1 MFQIPIDASTLDAN
15 EFVSEDAYISA
26 TKNDAIMNSQY
37 ETMYE
42 TVNKLAAAIFDAPY
56 AMLTLRG
63 EENSWVSSKI
73 GPEGVS
79 KMPLKAAFW
88 DWAVKKDHYFEVPDT
103 SANHDVC
110 HPCLTNTPNFR
121 FYVGAHITSPLG
133 EVIGT
138 LCVFDLIPNYINSH
152 QRALLIGLADI
163 VANAIVVR
171 NHINTSADNR
181 QTA

>member
-26 TKNDAIMNSQY
+26 TKNHAIMNSQY